1 MNPPDPGIELRSP
14 ELQADPLPTELS
26 GKPFIKQNR
35 FKNKDYNKRQRKV
48 LHNDK
53 GDSPKE
59 DIICVNI
66 YVPSIG
72 IKPVNPKGNQP

>member
-1 MNPPDPGIELRSP
+1 M
-14 ELQADPLPTELS
+14 
-26 GKPFIKQNR
+26 
-35 FKNKDYNKRQRKV
+35 
-48 LHNDK
+48 LHYDK

-72 IKPVNPKGNQP
+72 IKPVNPKGNQLWIFIGRTNAKTEAPMEKINKTKASSMKTKRKQNKQTKKTWQVLT